1 MLNTISNHQVY
12 EITSTEKYQNYSVNL
27 TLPEPLSNKT
37 TPKPYSPSTH
47 SPNNNSLVKQTLVKQ
62 KFNFDIQV
70 AALGSKQRSEIEQF
84 IKQGFIKSYQAKVSV
99 TMPHLLALC
108 NGTYKAALGIRSG
121 QDDLFIEQYLSGAI
135 EQQAL
140 FIKNNIDRKDIVEI
154 GHLFSNN
161 QGFTLPLFMITAV
174 SLFYLNY
181 KYMVFSGT
189 EKVVNLM
196 VKSGVHCTHLSDA
209 YQNEI
214 QTSTDDWGSYYA
226 TNPKVIAVSLSDVIA
241 LIDRLPMYQAMFKSL
256 DKQIAQTC
264 QQLG

>member
-1 MLNTISNHQVY
+1 MLNTISSHQVH
-12 EITSTEKYQNYSVNL
+12 EITSTEKYQDYSVDL
-27 TLPEPLSNKT
+27 TSPEPLSNKT

-47 SPNNNSLVKQTLVKQ
+47 SASAHLTSNNSLVKQ

-84 IKQGFIKSYQAKVSV
+84 IKQGFFKSYQAKVSV

-121 QDDLFIEQYLSGAI
+121 QDNLFIEQYLFGAI
-135 EQQAL
+135 EQQPV
-140 FIKNNIDRKDIVEI
+140 FVKNNINRKDIVEI

-189 EKVVNLM
+189 EKVVDLM
-196 VKSGVHCTHLSDA
+196 AKSGVHCTHLGDA
-209 YQNEI
+209 YQNKI
-214 QTSTDDWGSYYA
+214 QTSTDNWGSYYA
-226 TNPKVIAVSLSDVIA
+226 TNPKVIAVSLSNVIA
-241 LIDRLPMYQAMFKSL
+241 LIGRLPRYQAMFKSL

-264 QQLG
+264 QQLS